1 MQYILSEDEFKIYR
15 VCRSEIIKLYN
26 SMLNVYK
33 TGNLAIDKNVEKYGK
48 IIGAEIGEEYKD
60 V

>member
-15 VCRSEIIKLYN
+15 LCRSEIIKLYN
-26 SMLNVYK
+26 QLLNVYQK
-33 TGNLAIDKNVEKYGK
+33 GNTAIDKNVKKYGK
-48 IIGAEIGEEYKD
+48 LIGAEIGEKYKE